1 MKRKLT
7 LFLLIML
14 CISCSSKD
22 DSNDNNIINP
32 NADLIFNEPLILFGK
47 TKQEVMNAEK
57 REILSKSPLTYKE
70 SKNNLEYTLIYGFDN
85 NKMIEVHVFISNKT
99 GFMYDKTIK
108 SLSTKYKKDKT
119 RDMFRADTYIIYPF
133 TNNPLDMETEWIY
146 LSIENN

>member
-32 NADLIFNEPLILFGK
+32 NSDLIFNEPLILFGK

-85 NKMIEVHVFISNKT
+85 NKMIEVHVFIPNKS
-99 GFMYDKTIK
+99 GILMYDETVK
-108 SLSTKYKKDKT
+108 SLSSKYKKDSNK
-119 RDMFRADTYIIYPF
+119 DMFRADSYVIYPYPR
-133 TNNPLDMETEWIY
+133 TTETEWIY
-146 LSIENN
+146 IPR